1 MAGTQDTNAQFGCKA
16 CANTKWLARP
26 SNPGVFFPDG
36 ADVQWLV
43 LKRTIPEGEMLWWAW
58 GDGEYEKE
66 WLVIRLPANTD
77 VHSPCPPAEKR
88 KSRGGSIASFVV
100 PDWEPPIPS
109 PTQAEP
115 EEKKPKKRVRTYSG
129 SKRTIKKPR
138 RPSSDHQASSPSAP
152 RSSSTG
158 SLSPPPPVRRRLPS
172 ETPEPSPIPEQS
184 SESPWVETPAADE
197 EGTDLVMEQTQVDV
211 NGMGNRQDESYDTT
225 MQPVADDDKAEERM
239 DQPSSVS
246 ERSRQSSVSD
256 LTTVLQTASSP
267 MSAAKV
273 SPKAVHNDGRQPKP
287 TLVRMTTEPTF
298 AAEPSSAGAVSSE
311 LTPVAQ
317 LAPAVQLAPPLADAP
332 LAPASDGHVEHP
344 ANMQSVVQNLIQNV
358 VPGTVPA
365 QLLSAGHT
373 SEETTILNLRLVVSS
388 ETLRNAAPATDPA
401 LEERV
406 AALEA
411 DLDEQKSRN
420 DALQQENASLKESVQ
435 QHNAVVSQHQ
445 ADMSDVQSENAS
457 LQVQK
462 DALEHD
468 KAKLLKEIDGFKK
481 QIAKSNQDTKKLE
494 KDAKQAQGNYKE
506 AQQDIKTIR
515 REKDEVEKRCQILAE
530 EIEKL
535 CRDKEKLS
543 EDRKSIFAARIFFV

>member
-1 MAGTQDTNAQFGCKA
+1 MC
-16 CANTKWLARP
+16 
-26 SNPGVFFPDG
+26 
-36 ADVQWLV
+36 
-43 LKRTIPEGEMLWWAW
+43 
-58 GDGEYEKE
+58 
-66 WLVIRLPANTD
+66 
-77 VHSPCPPAEKR
+77 SPCPPAEKR

-100 PDWEPPIPS
+100 PDWEPPILN

-138 RPSSDHQASSPSAP
+138 RASNDHRVSSPSAP
-152 RSSSTG
+152 RASSTE

-172 ETPEPSPIPEQS
+172 ETPEPSPVPEQS
-184 SESPWVETPAADE
+184 SESPWVETPTAEDE
-197 EGTDLVMEQTQVDV
+197 EGADIVMEQTQVDV
-211 NGMGNRQDESYDTT
+211 DGIENHPDDSYDTT
-225 MQPVADDDKAEERM
+225 LQPTANDDKREGEGM
-239 DQPSSVS
+239 DQSRAASDH
-246 ERSRQSSVSD
+246 SRQSSVSD

-267 MSAAKV
+267 MSTTKV
-273 SPKAVHNDGRQPKP
+273 SPKTVHNESRSALPAKP
-287 TLVRMTTEPTF
+287 ALIRMTTEPTF

-317 LAPAVQLAPPLADAP
+317 LAPAVQLGPATDVTPALTCDGPTDERALAQTVA
-332 LAPASDGHVEHP
+332 
-344 ANMQSVVQNLIQNV
+344 QNLVHNV

-365 QLLSAGHT
+365 QLLSAGRT

-388 ETLRNAAPATDPA
+388 EALRNAAPATDPA

-406 AALEA
+406 AVLQAE
-411 DLDEQKSRN
+411 LDEQKARN
-420 DALQQENASLKESVQ
+420 EALQQENGSLKESVQ

-445 ADMSDVQSENAS
+445 ADMSDMQSENAS

-468 KAKLLKEIDGFKK
+468 KAKLLKEIDGFRK
-481 QIAKSNQDTKKLE
+481 QISKLNQDTKKLE
-494 KDAKQAQGNYKE
+494 KDAKQAQTNYKE
-506 AQQDIKTIR
+506 TQQVVKSLR

-535 CRDKEKLS
+535 CRDKEKLA
-543 EDRKSIFAARIFFV
+543 EDRESHFCTRIIFCLTCSSWIRDAPQDGCSWARRACAP

>member
-1 MAGTQDTNAQFGCKA
+1 MASTRKNGESSFPGTDT
-16 CANTKWLARP
+16 
-26 SNPGVFFPDG
+26 D
-36 ADVQWLV
+36 
-43 LKRTIPEGEMLWWAW
+43 M
-58 GDGEYEKE
+58 
-66 WLVIRLPANTD
+66 
-77 VHSPCPPAEKR
+77 HSPCPPAEKR

-100 PDWEPPIPS
+100 PDWEPPILS

-115 EEKKPKKRVRTYSG
+115 EEKKPKKRLRTYSG
-129 SKRTIKKPR
+129 SKRTIKRPR
-138 RPSSDHQASSPSAP
+138 RPSNDHRVSSPSAP
-152 RSSSTG
+152 RASSTE

-184 SESPWVETPAADE
+184 SESPWVETPAADAD
-197 EGTDLVMEQTQVDV
+197 EGADIVMEQTQINADDID
-211 NGMGNRQDESYDTT
+211 NHQGDSYNTT
-225 MQPVADDDKAEERM
+225 LQPVADDDKAEEEGV
-239 DQPSSVS
+239 DQSSGS
-246 ERSRQSSVSD
+246 SDRSRQSSVSD

-273 SPKAVHNDGRQPKP
+273 SPQTAHNESRQVPPAKP
-287 TLVRMTTEPTF
+287 ALIRMTTTEPTF
-298 AAEPSSAGAVSSE
+298 AAEQSSAGAVSSE
-311 LTPVAQ
+311 LTLVAQ
-317 LAPAVQLAPPLADAP
+317 LAPAVQLAPATDAHLARAF
-332 LAPASDGHVEHP
+332 DGSSEQPVTV
-344 ANMQSVVQNLIQNV
+344 QSVVQNLVQNV

-401 LEERV
+401 LEEQV
-406 AALEA
+406 AALQAE
-411 DLDEQKSRN
+411 LEEQKSRN
-420 DALQQENASLKESVQ
+420 EALQQENLSLRDSVQ
-435 QHNAVVSQHQ
+435 QHNVVVSQHQ
-445 ADMSDVQSENAS
+445 ADMSDMQSENAS

-481 QIAKSNQDTKKLE
+481 QIAKFNQDSKKLE
-494 KDAKQAQGNYKE
+494 KDAKQAQSNYKE

-535 CRDKEKLS
+535 CRDKEKLA
-543 EDRKSIFAARIFFV
+543 EDRKSRFLA

>member
-1 MAGTQDTNAQFGCKA
+1 M
-16 CANTKWLARP
+16 
-26 SNPGVFFPDG
+26 FFPDG

-43 LKRTIPEGEMLWWAW
+43 LKRTIPEGEKLWWAW

-66 WLVIRLPANTD
+66 WLVVIPRLRLTL
-77 VHSPCPPAEKR
+77 HSPCPPAEKR

-100 PDWEPPIPS
+100 PDWEPPTLS

-115 EEKKPKKRVRTYSG
+115 DEKKPKKRIRTYSG

-138 RPSSDHQASSPSAP
+138 RASTDHRVSSPSAP
-152 RSSSTG
+152 RSSSTE

-172 ETPEPSPIPEQS
+172 ETPEPSPIPDQS

-197 EGTDLVMEQTQVDV
+197 EVGADIVTEQTQVDV
-211 NGMGNRQDESYDTT
+211 DGVENQQDESYDTT
-225 MQPVADDDKAEERM
+225 LQPVADDDKAEEEGVDR
-239 DQPSSVS
+239 SSNAS
-246 ERSRQSSVSD
+246 SHSRQSSVSD

-267 MSAAKV
+267 MSMAKV
-273 SPKAVHNDGRQPKP
+273 SPKTAHNENRQVKP
-287 TLVRMTTEPTF
+287 APIRMTTEPTF
-298 AAEPSSAGAVSSE
+298 VPEPSSAGAVSSE

-317 LAPAVQLAPPLADAP
+317 LAPAVLLAPTADAV
-332 LAPASDGHVEHP
+332 LAPAFDGRIEQPINV
-344 ANMQSVVQNLIQNV
+344 QSVVHNLVQNV

-388 ETLRNAAPATDPA
+388 DTLRNAAPATDPA
-401 LEERV
+401 LEERI
-406 AALEA
+406 AALQAELE
-411 DLDEQKSRN
+411 DQKSMN
-420 DALQQENASLKESVQ
+420 EALQSENASLRDSVQ

-445 ADMSDVQSENAS
+445 ADMSDMQSENAS

-468 KAKLLKEIDGFKK
+468 KAKFLKDIEAFKK
-481 QIAKSNQDTKKLE
+481 QIAKSTQDNKKLE

-543 EDRKSIFAARIFFV
+543 EDRELHFTTGIIFV